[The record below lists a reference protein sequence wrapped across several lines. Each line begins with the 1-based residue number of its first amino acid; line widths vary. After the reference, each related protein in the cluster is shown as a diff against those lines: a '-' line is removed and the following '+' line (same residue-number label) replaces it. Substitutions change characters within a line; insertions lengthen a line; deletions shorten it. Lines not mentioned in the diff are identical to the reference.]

1 MNFISVSSFRFLV
14 FIAQFSLVAFSG
26 LGSYTSSSFSRS
38 IGYIL
43 RGFLLGEMEVPDIME
58 CKRRCILSAN
68 CVSVNILPTADQRF
82 LCQLNSGR
90 MEDAVEGQ
98 FVPQGAGEYYGLK
111 VNVTKYI

>member
-14 FIAQFSLVAFSG
+14 FIVQFSLVTSSR

-43 RGFLLGEMEVPDIME
+43 RGFLLCEMKVPDIME

-82 LCQLNSGR
+82 MCQLNSGR
-90 MEDAVEGQ
+90 KEDAVDGQ
-98 FVPQGAGEYYGLK
+98 FVTQGATEYYGLK
-111 VNVTKYI
+111 VNVAKYI